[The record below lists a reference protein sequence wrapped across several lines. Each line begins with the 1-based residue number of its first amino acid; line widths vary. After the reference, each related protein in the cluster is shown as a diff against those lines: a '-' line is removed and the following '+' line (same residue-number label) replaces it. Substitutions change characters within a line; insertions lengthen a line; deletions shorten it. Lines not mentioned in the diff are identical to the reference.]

1 MQHSIA
7 NTRITFFWI
16 QVTSISPACMPTA
29 QYFVRL
35 LYSVQRFPCHKSLFI
50 ELQEYPFTMDLISR
64 YPIRF
69 AP

>member
-7 NTRITFFWI
+7 NAGITFFWI
-16 QVTSISPACMPTA
+16 QVTSISPTCMPTA
-29 QYFVRL
+29 KHFVRL
-35 LYSVQRFPCHKSLFI
+35 FYSVQRFPCHKRLFI
-50 ELQEYPFTMDLISR
+50 ELQKYPFTMDLISR